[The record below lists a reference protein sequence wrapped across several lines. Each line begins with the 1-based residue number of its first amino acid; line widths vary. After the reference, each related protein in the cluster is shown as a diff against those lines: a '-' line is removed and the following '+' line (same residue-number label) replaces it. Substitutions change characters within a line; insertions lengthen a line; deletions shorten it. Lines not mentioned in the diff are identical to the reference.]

1 VGSDAALETERINFG
16 RRQSGERAVPGRIG
30 ISTIDW
36 KYRAPRHRGIIPS
49 SDEVERNIETVLNC
63 NFLQRQVVLLA
74 RARTAHRILVLNLNS
89 DNRAAILPEKALEL
103 LADLHVPHTH
113 MGKISRIVDAG
124 RARRDQPIREAAV
137 TRFSM
142 CPRPYA

>member
-16 RRQSGERAVPGRIG
+16 RRQFGERAVPGRIG

-63 NFLQRQVVLLA
+63 NFLQRQDVLLA

-89 DNRAAILPEKALEL
+89 DNRAAIPPGEAPG
-103 LADLHVPHTH
+103 AP
-113 MGKISRIVDAG
+113 
-124 RARRDQPIREAAV
+124 RR
-137 TRFSM
+137 S
-142 CPRPYA
+142 PRPKYAKGKNRRVCCRGSAPPRPANPGSRRY